1 MKSRAALIRLK
12 RFQVDEKR
20 TRVVQIESMIAD
32 FENSIGDLDAQIA
45 SEQER
50 AGINDPTHYA
60 YPTFAKAALQR
71 RDNLKASVADLES
84 QLDVAREELEAAFE
98 ELKKIELLEER
109 AEREA
114 RALEDAQEQRETDEI
129 AATMTTRG
137 AA

>member
-32 FENSIGDLDAQIA
+32 FENSISDLDAQIV

-84 QLDVAREELEAAFE
+84 QLDVARGELEAAFE

>member
-32 FENSIGDLDAQIA
+32 FENSIADLDAQIA

-84 QLDVAREELEAAFE
+84 QLDGAREELEAAFE

-114 RALEDAQEQRETDEI
+114 RALEDAEEQRETDEI